1 MTPDLATDTA
11 DSPPPVIKTV
21 VLIDDHRLVRAGLRA
36 LIDELPDYRVVAEGD
51 DGDQALALID
61 QHRPAVLIMDVS
73 MARLSGV
80 EALTTLRR
88 QFPALPVIMLSMH
101 SGAETVLAAMRA
113 GASAYVLKEAAAQ
126 ELLAALEAV
135 LAGERYLGT
144 ALSGAVLATLREPE
158 LAVQALSPRQLEVL
172 RLLALGRS
180 TKEVAFELTLSAKT
194 VETHRAQLMQRLGIH
209 DLAGLVVYALRHRI
223 VDMDEYRR

>member
-1 MTPDLATDTA
+1 MSGVSQDLSA
-11 DSPPPVIKTV
+11 VIKTV
-21 VLIDDHRLVRAGLRA
+21 VLIDDHRLVRAGLCA
-36 LIDELPDYRVVAEGD
+36 LIDELPEYRVVAEGD
-51 DGDQALALID
+51 DGDQALTLIE
-61 QHRPAVLIMDVS
+61 QHQPAVLIMDIS
-73 MARLSGV
+73 MARTSGV
-80 EALTTLRR
+80 QALIALRR
-88 QFPALPVIMLSMH
+88 QFPTLPVIVLSMH
-101 SGAETVLAAMRA
+101 AGAETVLAAMRA

-158 LAVQALSPRQLEVL
+158 VAAQALSPRQLEVL

-180 TKEVAFELTLSAKT
+180 TKEVAFELALSAKT
-194 VETHRAQLMQRLGIH
+194 VETHRAQLMQRLGIR